1 MQLILSRKRG
11 CLPKLPFFGM
21 HLTLILSNRAF
32 DLDILFSLEE
42 IKAIDKSC
50 QYYSETNEAQVKDN
64 LNIPI
69 YQSDIKAG

>member
-1 MQLILSRKRG
+1 MSLIFNVQLILSRKHG

-42 IKAIDKSC
+42 IKAI
-50 QYYSETNEAQVKDN
+50 VV
-64 LNIPI
+64 NITQKRMKP
-69 YQSDIKAG
+69 K